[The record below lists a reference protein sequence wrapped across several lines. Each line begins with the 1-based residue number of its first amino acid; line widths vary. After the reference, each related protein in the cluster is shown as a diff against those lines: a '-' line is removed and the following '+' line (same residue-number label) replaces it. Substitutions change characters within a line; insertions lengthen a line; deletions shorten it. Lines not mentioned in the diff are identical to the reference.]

1 MAKRATPEF
10 DLHRQV
16 VAWLPLVMPKGSL
29 WHHSPNE
36 GKHKV
41 QYRRKLSLM
50 GVCAG
55 WPDLQFVV
63 PFSHYL
69 DGQRQVDIYVELK
82 AAKGRVSPVQQAVI
96 ERLRAAHRH
105 VEVCRSLDEV
115 QQFLGGIIRLRG
127 VA

>member
-1 MAKRATPEF
+1 M
-10 DLHRQV
+10 HRQV

-63 PFSHYL
+63 PLQYYL
-69 DGQRQVDIYVELK
+69 DGQREADIYIELK
-82 AAKGRVSPVQQAVI
+82 AAKGRVSPVQQDVI
-96 ERLRAAHRH
+96 DQLKAAHRH
-105 VEVCRSLDEV
+105 VEVCRSLEEV
-115 QQFLGGIIRLRG
+115 QEFLGGIIRLRG